1 MEKRM
6 KLFQNRKITPHSHGQ
21 GLVEFA
27 LLIPFLMLIV
37 FGAVDL
43 ARAYHAMV
51 TITNAS
57 REGARYA
64 MRTNSAALTPAQK
77 LDAIQQRVVDE
88 AGSSGIKLF
97 KANVTFR
104 CVTSGTNIPP
114 CAAGEPMRVTVSYN
128 FNLLMGAF
136 FVPSINLSR
145 SAEMVAP

>member
-1 MEKRM
+1 M
-6 KLFQNRKITPHSHGQ
+6 KLSRNCKKMPASPGQ

-64 MRTNSAALTPAQK
+64 MRTNSAALTSAQK
-77 LDAIQQRVVDE
+77 LSDIQDRVVDE
-88 AGSSGIKLF
+88 AGSSGIEIE
-97 KANVTFR
+97 KADVSFL
-104 CVTSGTNIPP
+104 CVTSGTTTPP
-114 CAAGEPMRVTVSYN
+114 CASGEPMRVTVTYD